1 MSKNSSTKSDI
12 MPRRYKACLFDLD
25 GTLIRSTHHFDTVWI
40 RWAALHGIDPAPILA
55 SHHGRRMEDTI
66 RRFTGQRFDAPDAM
80 AAQVDRII
88 GMAATDLHN
97 LTIIDGAKEFVH
109 SLPMDRWAV
118 VTSNHLSL
126 VKSWL
131 AFLDMPLPDVIITA
145 DDVSRGKPD
154 PEGYLKASAS
164 LGFAPQDCLVFE
176 DAPAGIEAA
185 RSAGCGLMIIEGTLT
200 APSPEAQGWMK
211 DYRRFGVGLVA

>member
-1 MSKNSSTKSDI
+1 
-12 MPRRYKACLFDLD
+12 MPRLYKACLFDLD
-25 GTLIRSTHHFDTVWI
+25 GTLIRSTSHFDEVWI
-40 RWAALHGIDPAPILA
+40 RWAGLHGIDPAPILA

-66 RRFTGQRFDAPDAM
+66 RHVTGPRFDAPESMAEQIGLIIAM
-80 AAQVDRII
+80 AATHLDKL
-88 GMAATDLHN
+88 A
-97 LTIIDGAKEFVH
+97 IIDGAKEFLH
-109 SLPMDRWAV
+109 SLPKDRWAL
-118 VTSNHLSL
+118 VTSNHLFL

-154 PEGYLKASAS
+154 PEGYLKASAT

-185 RSAGCGLMIIEGTLT
+185 RSAGCGLIIIEGTLT
-200 APSPEAQGWMK
+200 APVPDAEGWMK
-211 DYRRFGVGLVA
+211 DYRGFRAELAL

>member
-1 MSKNSSTKSDI
+1 MSKNSSTESNI
-12 MPRRYKACLFDLD
+12 MPRQYKACLFDLD
-25 GTLIRSTHHFDTVWI
+25 GTLIRSTHHFDDVWI
-40 RWAALHGIDPAPILA
+40 RWAGLHGIDPAPILA
-55 SHHGRRMEDTI
+55 THHGRRMEDTI
-66 RRFTGQRFDAPDAM
+66 RHVTGERFDAGHAMAEQIDRIIAM
-80 AAQVDRII
+80 AA
-88 GMAATDLHN
+88 TNLHN
-97 LTIIDGAKEFVH
+97 LTIIDGAKEFLH
-109 SLPMDRWAV
+109 SLPEDRWAI

-131 AFLDMPLPDVIITA
+131 AFLDMPLPDVIVTA

-154 PEGYLKASAS
+154 PEGYLKASAA

-200 APSPEAQGWMK
+200 APAPDTQGWMK
-211 DYRRFGVGLVA
+211 DYRGFGVELAG